1 MASGRCEHACKA
13 RMLSQVSVAVRMP
26 GTKAAVPTGGI
37 TVGEAGRGIK
47 EAEASE
53 WFYAPMPNGTHVQL
67 PRLPLLP
74 LCD

>member
-1 MASGRCEHACKA
+1 MHG
-13 RMLSQVSVAVRMP
+13 RMLVQVSAAVRMP
-26 GTKAAVPTGGI
+26 GAKAAVPTGGI
-37 TVGEAGRGIK
+37 TVGAAGHDTK